1 MVLSRNQIVAAH
13 YELFG
18 NFQKKA
24 KFLQLSDGGN
34 YNNLGLYELVRRKCK
49 VIVATDAGCNAETS
63 FADLQALLLR
73 MEQDYGVTIEIRTKI
88 FRERSHDLPMKPS
101 IQNAWSAL
109 RLTRR
114 ENRQSKLEERER
126 RARRNVVRLFLD
138 GQDGLFQE
146 KH

>member
-49 VIVATDAGCNAETS
+49 VIVATNAGCNAETS
-63 FADLQALLLR
+63 FADLQASLLR
-73 MEQDYGVTIEIRTKI
+73 NEQKKTGVTIEISDEDFSRAVPRTSDETKYLKGVDRADQGFLVGRI
-88 FRERSHDLPMKPS
+88 DYRNWKNE
-101 IQNAWSAL
+101 NAA
-109 RLTRR
+109 
-114 ENRQSKLEERER
+114 
-126 RARRNVVRLFLD
+126 
-138 GQDGLFQE
+138 QDE
-146 KH
+146 M